1 MALALGSQREMT
13 AEFSREKGE
22 PGLMDYLSKPVLLI
36 EQKWRKRKAIL
47 FLRSELHRASWVSR
61 IMSA

>member
-47 FLRSELHRASWVSR
+47 SFAVSF
-61 IMSA
+61 IEHHGSQE